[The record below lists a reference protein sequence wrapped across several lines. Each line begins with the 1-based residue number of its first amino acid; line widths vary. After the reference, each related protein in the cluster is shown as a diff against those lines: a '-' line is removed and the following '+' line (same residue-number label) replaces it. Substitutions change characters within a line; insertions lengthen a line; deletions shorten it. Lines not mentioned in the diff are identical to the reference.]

1 MASASS
7 VGWWYQLMP
16 SAISILVVMT
26 TWLFDRTLK
35 SKLRLYT
42 LKTLEEKKFAEDV
55 ALDWS
60 SRIGFHSALL
70 GLCVSGLV
78 AAADSGEMWLTLMV
92 AVAYFVLLYLVSG
105 VLWTTPLK
113 DFREGGLLS
122 RSHLLNTMLVI
133 ANLVTMGVIA
143 LGPDIRRTQVYE
155 LVSQLWPG

>member
-1 MASASS
+1 VASASS

-16 SAISILVVMT
+16 GAISILVIAT
-26 TWLFDRTLK
+26 TWVFDRK
-35 SKLRLYT
+35 
-42 LKTLEEKKFAEDV
+42 LKTMLRQFSERTSEERDFAKEV

-78 AAADSGEMWLTLMV
+78 AAADSGELWLILVV
-92 AVAYFVLLYLVSG
+92 AVAFFVLAYLVPG
-105 VLWTTPLK
+105 AIWTTPLL

-122 RSHLLNTMLVI
+122 KSNQLYAMLII
-133 ANLVTMGVIA
+133 ANLATMAVIA
-143 LGPDIRRTQVYE
+143 LGPDVRRTQVYE